1 MNKKDKIIKV
11 LLMVFIIGVVLT
23 CLVLAVERRRQMD
36 KEKKEKESEVIKKK
50 DPFEGQNVTL
60 SNDYNIDIIKLFNTS
75 AGKSNYLLSPYN
87 IEIALNMLRD
97 GADGNT
103 KAELDKVLGNRV
115 INDISVEDKIGVA
128 NGVFIKN
135 MYKNDVLEEYYNIMK
150 TKYNSELIYDDFN
163 TPDKINNWVKEKTN
177 NMIPKIL
184 DDMNPNFVMGLASA
198 LAIDVKWLS
207 AFDCSMTNSQE
218 FTKINDEKINVEMM
232 HDSYK
237 YGSYKYLKND
247 DAIGIILPYQKEEN
261 SNVELEFVGIL
272 PNKDINTYINELTKD
287 KLNNLI
293 NSAKPASKD
302 FHVNLSLPR
311 FKYDYNEASFKEV
324 LINLGIRDAFDT
336 IKANFKKM
344 VKVDVYVGEAIHKTH
359 IELNEI
365 GTKAA
370 AITFFGLDLKAALEE
385 PKYEEVSVVFNKPF
399 MYMIREKN
407 TKEILFFGTVY
418 EPNIWNGTT
427 CENK

>member
-1 MNKKDKIIKV
+1 MNKNKKTIKV
-11 LLMVFIIGVVLT
+11 LLMIFIIGIVISSMI
-23 CLVLAVERRRQMD
+23 LAIERRREMN
-36 KEKKEKESEVIKKK
+36 KKESDVVNKK
-50 DPFEGQNVTL
+50 DPFEGQNITL
-60 SNDYNIDIIKLFNTS
+60 SNDYNIDIIKLFNIS
-75 AGKSNYLLSPYN
+75 AGKNNYLLSPYN

-103 KAELDKVLGNRV
+103 KKELDKVLGNRV
-115 INDISVEDKIGVA
+115 INNVSVKDKIGIA

-135 MYKNDVLEEYYNIMK
+135 MYKNDVLEEYYNILK
-150 TKYNSELIYDDFN
+150 TKYNSELIYDDFY

-177 NMIPKIL
+177 DMIPKIL
-184 DDMNPNFVMGLASA
+184 DNMNPNFVMGLASA

-207 AFDCSMTNSQE
+207 GFDCSITNSQE
-218 FTKINDEKINVEMM
+218 FTKINGEKVSVEMM

-272 PNKDINTYINELTKD
+272 PNKDIDTYINELTND
-287 KLNNLI
+287 KLNNLL
-293 NSAKPASKD
+293 NSAKTASND

-311 FKYDYNEASFKEV
+311 FKYDYNEGNFKEI
-324 LINLGIRDAFDT
+324 LKYLGIRDAFDT

-370 AITFFGLDLKAALEE
+370 AITYFGLDLKAALEE

-427 CENK
+427 CTEEN